1 MHFLKKGQKFRAW
14 EAPPPSPLIRAMP
27 ERKRFF
33 LLMSSLSSETD
44 LISPS
49 AFWKEEGIQS
59 FLIQIQMTTTTWRQ
73 RAALVQEQVRKAR
86 LLLKLNLL
94 IQRAL
99 SYCVHVDIYERN
111 TSRRKAHTFLNKNFA
126 IDLRKC

>member
-1 MHFLKKGQKFRAW
+1 
-14 EAPPPSPLIRAMP
+14 
-27 ERKRFF
+27 
-33 LLMSSLSSETD
+33 MSSLSSETD